1 MSEGFKIAIVA
12 GITVIGV
19 SAFITDCSVKK
30 SKNPITEPD
39 LMEATQKV
47 FNECMYRSS
56 SSDNLRLEKC
66 TKFSLDARNK
76 AVYDIEH
83 ARNIEQNNQ
92 PVNREL
98 NEMEQKQ

>member
-1 MSEGFKIAIVA
+1 MSESFRIAIVA

-47 FNECMYRSS
+47 FNQCMARSS
-56 SSDNLRLEKC
+56 SSDKLRLEKC